1 MENSQQ
7 TCFSFRWHTPIPPDH
22 PIGSNYRLCSMC
34 LYIVWPVL
42 PAAVGPCIPSQ
53 AVMEARC
60 LPVCLRLIINSLTQ
74 NFSPSLSSVTACYE
88 RICGLSVL
96 QTSGSVSKVRLTN
109 WIPLVSFCLEGG
121 VDVARV
127 WVGEKRSLLV
137 TSTSYKTL
145 QPFSSSAHASALG
158 FRERCRKGGFP
169 WKKGEKSVQINN
181 LKWHSEW
188 HSASTFPVTVSCSQT
203 GLLYISMSEL
213 VLGETLWSTVLFS
226 FFTAWGEVR
235 RMYTAEGYYRKRPR
249 CGDWSVQVVTSNL

>member
-34 LYIVWPVL
+34 LYIVWPLL

-74 NFSPSLSSVTACYE
+74 TFSPSLSSATACYE

-109 WIPLVSFCLEGG
+109 WIPLVSFCLDGGGGGGGCGEGAG
-121 VDVARV
+121 GRETIPPCSLNKLQDTAALFLQ
-127 WVGEKRSLLV
+127 RSHIG
-137 TSTSYKTL
+137 SGI
-145 QPFSSSAHASALG
+145 P
-158 FRERCRKGGFP
+158 RE
-169 WKKGEKSVQINN
+169 
-181 LKWHSEW
+181 
-188 HSASTFPVTVSCSQT
+188 
-203 GLLYISMSEL
+203 M
-213 VLGETLWSTVLFS
+213 
-226 FFTAWGEVR
+226 
-235 RMYTAEGYYRKRPR
+235 
-249 CGDWSVQVVTSNL
+249 